1 MTPKLDP
8 ETHGRLIVLAG
19 LTDIR
24 SDTLG
29 FMLRT
34 HSIEFL
40 WSALRSGRP
49 IEFARR
55 SGNVLPLPPARARQW
70 GIEIRSAD
78 PVAAA
83 VAHQR
88 AGVSVL
94 SIGQPGYPQS
104 FESLDDPPG
113 VLFVQGDPSLLND
126 ECSTNDQSSCSC
138 KCSSNGNCACNAG
151 GLMQHRRAAIVGT
164 RRATSYGR
172 QMARSLGRSLAAT
185 GVSVVSG
192 LAAGIDGAAHSGALA
207 DRANSDAHPIA
218 VVGSGL
224 DHPYPSANRE
234 LWNAVRRDG
243 ALVSEWPLGARPIA
257 WHFPARNRLI
267 VGLSE
272 AVVVV
277 ESAATGGSMITVKH
291 AQERGVPVLC
301 VPGLLTSPASVGPHQ
316 VLAEGGAVCRGAEDV
331 LVAMGMLKRGSA
343 IRPGFD
349 SRRQPSADGAAV
361 LSGLGWDVLPV
372 ERLLSK
378 FPDCTPGSLLLAL
391 HELEFD
397 GWVARG
403 SDGWFQLA
411 ATGGR

>member
-1 MTPKLDP
+1 MIPQRLDAD
-8 ETHGRLIVLAG
+8 THGRLIVLAG

-29 FMLRT
+29 QMLST

-40 WSALRSGRP
+40 WNALRGGRAV
-49 IEFARR
+49 EFARR
-55 SGNVLPLPPARARQW
+55 SGNVLPLPAARAQQW
-70 GIEIRSAD
+70 GFEIRAAD
-78 PVAAA
+78 PAAA
-83 VAHQR
+83 ATAHQR

-94 SIGQPGYPQS
+94 AIGQPGYPES
-104 FESLDDPPG
+104 FQSLDDPPG
-113 VLFVQGDPSLLND
+113 VIFVQGDPSLLTDFCPGSNA
-126 ECSTNDQSSCSC
+126 SGSSG
-138 KCSSNGNCACNAG
+138 SSGSFG
-151 GLMQHRRAAIVGT
+151 SSEHRRTAIVGT

-172 QMARSLGRSLAAT
+172 QMARSLGRSLAAA
-185 GVSVVSG
+185 GVEVVSG
-192 LAAGIDGAAHSGALA
+192 LAAGIDGAAHAGALC
-207 DRANSDAHPIA
+207 DRADSDARPIA

-234 LWNAVRRDG
+234 LWNSVRCHG

-277 ESAATGGSMITVKH
+277 ESAATGGSMITVKY
-291 AQERGVPVLC
+291 AQQRGVPVLC

-316 VLAEGGAVCRGAEDV
+316 VLADGGAVCRGADDV
-331 LVAMGMLKRGSA
+331 LIAMGMLARGSA
-343 IRPGFD
+343 LRPGLD
-349 SRRQPSADGAAV
+349 PRRQPSVDGAAV

-372 ERLLSK
+372 ERLMTK
-378 FPDCTPGSLLLAL
+378 FPNCTPGTLLLAL

-397 GWVARG
+397 GWVTRG